1 MYWKRLLF
9 CNGFLFKERNYR
21 IAWKGHNG
29 EGRNKFLYQFYISK
43 MNLYVTKD
51 FAGKFVIIMVYYKL
65 NIYNLQQK

>member
-29 EGRNKFLYQFYISK
+29 EGRNKFLY
-43 MNLYVTKD
+43 
-51 FAGKFVIIMVYYKL
+51 
-65 NIYNLQQK
+65 